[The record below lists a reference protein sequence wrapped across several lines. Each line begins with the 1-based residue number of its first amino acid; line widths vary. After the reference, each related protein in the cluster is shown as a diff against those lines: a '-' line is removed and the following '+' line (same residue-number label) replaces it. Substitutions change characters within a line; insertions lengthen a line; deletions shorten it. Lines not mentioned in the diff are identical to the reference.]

1 MYLLHGKIASVLSLT
16 QFGPSLQKLLCMQ
29 RTLRHPWIKKEG
41 REEKPRNKK
50 GISQGE
56 PPEKEQKV
64 A

>member
-1 MYLLHGKIASVLSLT
+1 MLSLT

-29 RTLRHPWIKKEG
+29 RTFQHPGMKKEG

-56 PPEKEQKV
+56 PPEKEQK
-64 A
+64 AA